1 MNNQSRET
9 SLSNDPNLWG
19 VGIVF
24 EELEINFPTNICE
37 DGFRRN
43 YFLKRCVNTIRKG
56 DRKIGGDD
64 RFLPRCSNH
73 SPLVSRCTAGFI
85 SSKIHR

>member
-37 DGFRRN
+37 DGFRRIFFKTLCK
-43 YFLKRCVNTIRKG
+43 YER

-85 SSKIHR
+85 SSKVHQ

>member
-37 DGFRRN
+37 DGFRRI
-43 YFLKRCVNTIRKG
+43 FFKTPCK
-56 DRKIGGDD
+56 
-64 RFLPRCSNH
+64 
-73 SPLVSRCTAGFI
+73 
-85 SSKIHR
+85 

>member
-37 DGFRRN
+37 DGFRRI
-43 YFLKRCVNTIRKG
+43 FFKTLCK
-56 DRKIGGDD
+56 
-64 RFLPRCSNH
+64 
-73 SPLVSRCTAGFI
+73 
-85 SSKIHR
+85 

>member
-1 MNNQSRET
+1 MTVTLCTGKTGREGGMNNQSRET

-37 DGFRRN
+37 GGFRRI
-43 YFLKRCVNTIRKG
+43 FFKTLCK
-56 DRKIGGDD
+56 
-64 RFLPRCSNH
+64 
-73 SPLVSRCTAGFI
+73 
-85 SSKIHR
+85 

>member
-37 DGFRRN
+37 DGFRRIFFKTPCK
-43 YFLKRCVNTIRKG
+43 YEG

-85 SSKIHR
+85 SSKVHR

>member
-1 MNNQSRET
+1 MTVTLCTGKTGREGGMNNQSRET

-37 DGFRRN
+37 DGFRRI
-43 YFLKRCVNTIRKG
+43 FFKTLCK
-56 DRKIGGDD
+56 
-64 RFLPRCSNH
+64 
-73 SPLVSRCTAGFI
+73 
-85 SSKIHR
+85 